1 MARPARRFL
10 GWLLHYDRGD
20 LSSDAAA
27 GLTVAVMLV
36 PQGMA
41 YAMLAGLPPVAGL
54 YASVIP
60 LAVYALLGSSRHLAV
75 GPVALISLLTLAACS
90 RLAPPGSPEY
100 VPLVLLLAL
109 MVGVIQLAAGLL
121 RFGFLIN
128 FFSQAVIGGFT
139 AAAALVIAL
148 SQVQHVSGVPAGGG
162 SSFFELVRDIVGSAG
177 EIHAPTLALG
187 IASIAGMVALRKR
200 YPRLPSAILFVVAG
214 SLLAW
219 AWGGLGIETVGEVP
233 RGLPPLSLPSLN
245 PLAIQELF
253 LDALAI
259 VFVSFMESISVAKYM
274 AAKAGYKVDPNR
286 ELVGLG
292 AASLAASFFSGYP
305 VTGGFSR
312 TAVNYQAGA
321 RTQLASLITSGFV
334 LLTLL
339 FLTPLFHHLPKAVLG
354 AVIIVAVVDLIDVRQ
369 AVYLFRVKKSDG
381 AVFLVTFLCTL
392 GVGLDRGLLIGMVFS
407 LGLFI
412 WRSSHP
418 HTAELGYL
426 RSEGVFRNVDRYP
439 EAKRNPE
446 VLILRPDASLFF
458 ANMKFLEDRLARDL
472 AGRPGVKLILLDLSG
487 VNDIDAVSI
496 DELEELMEAYVHQEI
511 RFAFAGMKGPVR
523 DLVAR
528 AGWEAKYGESY
539 QYPSIPHALAA
550 FGYARDGGSPVPTPE
565 S

>member
-1 MARPARRFL
+1 MARPTRRRR
-10 GWLLHYDRGD
+10 GWLPGYDRGD
-20 LSSDAAA
+20 LSSDAVA
-27 GLTVAVMLV
+27 GLTIAVMLV

-41 YAMLAGLPPVAGL
+41 YAMLAGLPPVIGL

-60 LAVYALLGSSRHLAV
+60 LAVYAFLGSSRHLAV
-75 GPVALISLLTLAACS
+75 GPVAIVSLLTLAACS

-100 VPLVLLLAL
+100 VRLVLLLAL

-128 FFSQAVIGGFT
+128 FFSHAVIGGFT

-148 SQVQHVSGVPAGGG
+148 SQVRHLMGVDMGGG
-162 SSFFELVRDIVGSAG
+162 HSVFELVKEIVRGAG
-177 EIHAPTLALG
+177 DIHAPTLILG
-187 IASIAGMVALRKR
+187 LASIAGMVVLRKI
-200 YPRLPSAILFVVAG
+200 YPRLPSAILFVIAG
-214 SLLAW
+214 SLLTW
-219 AWGGLGIETVGEVP
+219 AWGGLDIRTVGEVP
-233 RGLPPLSLPSLN
+233 RGLPPLSLPSFN

-274 AAKAGYKVDPNR
+274 AAKSGYKVDPNR
-286 ELVGLG
+286 ELIGLG
-292 AASLAASFFSGYP
+292 AANMAGAFFSGYP

-312 TAVNYQAGA
+312 TAVNHQAGA
-321 RTQLASLITSGFV
+321 RTQMASLVTAGLI

-339 FLTPLFHHLPKAVLG
+339 LLTPLFYHLPNAVLG
-354 AVIIVAVVDLIDVRQ
+354 AIIIVAVVGLIDARY
-369 AVYLFRVKKSDG
+369 ALHLFRIKKSDG
-381 AVFLVTFLCTL
+381 AILLITFVCTL

-426 RSEGVFRNVDRYP
+426 ESEGVFRNVLRYP
-439 EAKRNPE
+439 EVKRNPE

-458 ANMKFLEDRLARDL
+458 ANMKFLEDRLAGDL
-472 AGRPGVKLILLDLSG
+472 SGRPGVKLILLDLSG
-487 VNDIDAVSI
+487 VNDIDAVSV
-496 DELEELMEAYVHQEI
+496 DELEELMEAYAHQGI

-523 DLVAR
+523 DLVEH
-528 AGWEAKYGESY
+528 AGWGKKYGETY
-539 QYPSIPHALAA
+539 QHLSIPHALAA
-550 FGYARDGGSPVPTPE
+550 FGYSSGGGVPGATPE
-565 S
+565 P